1 MHRNKK
7 MLATKWK
14 QRKNTKIVIGKMC
27 NKYRRE
33 WVIDKRIRFFFLSS
47 SLAIVANLKLETLE
61 K

>member
-1 MHRNKK
+1 
-7 MLATKWK
+7 
-14 QRKNTKIVIGKMC
+14 MC